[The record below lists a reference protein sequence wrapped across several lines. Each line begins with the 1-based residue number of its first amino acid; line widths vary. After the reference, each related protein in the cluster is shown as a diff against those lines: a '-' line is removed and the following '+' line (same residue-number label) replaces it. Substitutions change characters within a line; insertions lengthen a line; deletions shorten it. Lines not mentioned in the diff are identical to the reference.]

1 MRGGRPAFGR
11 PCGLGAGAT
20 AVRLGSNIVASS
32 NRLENHPA
40 GMATELTMRD
50 RSNLQRPTLLEAA
63 LLGLLLLAP
72 GAAPADPPDSTAQ
85 AWDQWRG
92 PSRDGQVGG
101 TDWPE
106 DLEGIKRLW
115 RVELGNG
122 YASPIVAGDR
132 VFVAESVG
140 GKAEAVRALSRSDGS
155 ELWQV
160 SWPAAGK
167 VPFFAAANGDWIR
180 ATPLYDGDALYV
192 GGMEEVL
199 VKLDAATGEQLW
211 RVDFPAR
218 FGTRVPDFGFVSSP
232 LADGEHL
239 YVQAAN
245 SLVKL
250 DKTTGET
257 VWRALENDGNIMR
270 SGAFSSPVLATLA
283 GRRQLVVQT
292 RERLNG
298 LDPLTGEALWSQPV
312 PSFRGMN
319 ILTPTIYRD
328 RILTSSYRNN
338 TFLFGIAGGPEG
350 LEPRLLWTH
359 KSPGYMSSPVIVDG
373 HAYLHLGSGRL
384 ICLDLETGSERW
396 VSEPFGKYWSMI
408 AQGDKI
414 LGLNDLGEL
423 VLVAADP
430 EKLRV
435 LDRRRVADSSTYA
448 HLAALGDELI
458 VRDLEG
464 VTAYRW
470 TAGGATPM
478 PTTTEPAA
486 AATTAP

>member
-1 MRGGRPAFGR
+1 MRNRSIVPRSTPLGPA
-11 PCGLGAGAT
+11 
-20 AVRLGSNIVASS
+20 V
-32 NRLENHPA
+32 
-40 GMATELTMRD
+40 
-50 RSNLQRPTLLEAA
+50 
-63 LLGLLLLAP
+63 LGLLLLLPAS
-72 GAAPADPPDSTAQ
+72 AAAEPPTSTG
-85 AWDQWRG
+85 WNQWRG
-92 PSRDGQVGG
+92 PGRDGQVAGSH
-101 TDWPE
+101 WPD
-106 DLEGIKRLW
+106 DLAAMERLW
-115 RVELGNG
+115 RVELGKG
-122 YASPIVAGDR
+122 YASPIVAGER
-132 VFVAESVG
+132 VFVAETVG
-140 GKAEAVRALSRSDGS
+140 GKAEAVRALSRADGS

-160 SWPAAGK
+160 SWPARGR

-180 ATPLYDGDALYV
+180 ATPLHDGDALYV

-199 VKLDAATGEQLW
+199 VKLDAATGQELW

-232 LADGEHL
+232 LVDGDHL
-239 YVQAAN
+239 FVQAAN

-250 DKTTGET
+250 DKATGET
-257 VWRALENDGNIMR
+257 VWRALQNDGNMMR
-270 SGAFSSPVLATLA
+270 SGAFSSPVMATLA

-298 LDPLTGEALWSQPV
+298 LDPTTGEALWSQPV

-319 ILTPTIYRD
+319 ILTPTIHQD
-328 RILTSSYRNN
+328 RILTSTYRNN
-338 TFLFGIAGGPEG
+338 TFLFAIADGPEG

-384 ICLDLETGSERW
+384 ICIDLETGSERW

-423 VLVAADP
+423 VLLAADP
-430 EKLRV
+430 ERLQI
-435 LDRRRVADSSTYA
+435 LDRRPVADSSTYA

-458 VRDLEG
+458 VRDLDG
-464 VTAYRW
+464 ITAYRW
-470 TAGGATPM
+470 TAGRATPE
-478 PTTTEPAA
+478 PTTAAPAA